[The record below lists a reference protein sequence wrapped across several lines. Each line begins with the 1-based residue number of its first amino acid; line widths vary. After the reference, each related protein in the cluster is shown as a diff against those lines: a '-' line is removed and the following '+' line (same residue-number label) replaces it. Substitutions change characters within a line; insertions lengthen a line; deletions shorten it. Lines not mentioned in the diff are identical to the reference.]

1 MNIWFSLF
9 THALLLRSELLG
21 VCLASTEGCMEAEVY
36 NSLREDK
43 RTNECFGYLIGEE
56 VSYETNKPDLY
67 I

>member
-1 MNIWFSLF
+1 M
-9 THALLLRSELLG
+9 LLRSELLG
-21 VCLASTEGCMEAEVY
+21 VCLASTEGSMEAEIY

-43 RTNECFGYLIGEE
+43 RTNKCLGYLIGEE

>member
-1 MNIWFSLF
+1 MNNIWYSLF
-9 THALLLRSELLG
+9 THAVLLHSLG
-21 VCLASTEGCMEAEVY
+21 VCLASTEGSMEAEIY

-43 RTNECFGYLIGEE
+43 RTNKCLGYLIGEE